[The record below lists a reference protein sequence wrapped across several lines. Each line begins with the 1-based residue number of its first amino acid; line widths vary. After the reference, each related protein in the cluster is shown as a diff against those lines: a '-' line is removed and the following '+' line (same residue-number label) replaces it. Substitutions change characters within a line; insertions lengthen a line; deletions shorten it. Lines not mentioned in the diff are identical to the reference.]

1 VQILSRII
9 KRHWER
15 PVFVLIIIGN
25 GYIPARD
32 KIAGFK
38 E

>member
-1 VQILSRII
+1 MLSRII

-15 PVFVLIIIGN
+15 SVFVLI
-25 GYIPARD
+25 PATGTFLRATRLPD
-32 KIAGFK
+32 SKN

>member
-1 VQILSRII
+1 MLSRII

-15 PVFVLIIIGN
+15 SVFVLI
-25 GYIPARD
+25 PATGTFLHTI